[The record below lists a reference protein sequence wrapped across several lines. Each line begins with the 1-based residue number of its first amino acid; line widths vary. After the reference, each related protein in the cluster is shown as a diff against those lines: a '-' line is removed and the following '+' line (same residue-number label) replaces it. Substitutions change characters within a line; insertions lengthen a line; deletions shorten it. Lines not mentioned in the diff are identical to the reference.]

1 METCLEKLRFLEV
14 REMSARRNSL
24 LGLVLLVLTVPAGTG
39 PARAD
44 STLFLHEGDN
54 VCSIESRKRVRAKY
68 KVISTFPTLKEACLY
83 AQDYFDGS
91 QDNKTLCWEYTDSTR
106 DACYTVQVLL
116 PESARRQRHGRTK
129 RHRKP

>member
-1 METCLEKLRFLEV
+1 
-14 REMSARRNSL
+14 MSARRNSL

-54 VCSIESRKRVRAKY
+54 VCSIESRKRVRTKY
-68 KVISTFPTLKEACLY
+68 KVIGKFRTLREACEY
-83 AQDYFDGS
+83 ARDYFDAS
-91 QDNKTLCWEYTDSTR
+91 QENKTVCWEYTDSTR
-106 DACYTVQVLL
+106 DACYTVNIWL